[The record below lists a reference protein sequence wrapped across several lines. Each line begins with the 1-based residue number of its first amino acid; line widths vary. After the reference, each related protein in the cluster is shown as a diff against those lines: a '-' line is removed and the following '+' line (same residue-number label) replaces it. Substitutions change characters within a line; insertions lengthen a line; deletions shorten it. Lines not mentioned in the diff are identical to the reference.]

1 MSAFVGQ
8 ELSSILPI
16 LTWTLDRDLD
26 GVVVAVAVGVVAL
39 PEDSE
44 VVFGAQLVRM
54 ESMAGAERFSSGQIN
69 QRRHL
74 VFKLSL

>member
-1 MSAFVGQ
+1 M
-8 ELSSILPI
+8 PI

-39 PEDSE
+39 PEDIE
-44 VVFGAQLVRM
+44 VVFGTQLVRM
-54 ESMAGAERFSSGQIN
+54 ESMAGTERFSTGQIN

>member
-1 MSAFVGQ
+1 M
-8 ELSSILPI
+8 PI

-39 PEDSE
+39 PEDSK
-44 VVFGAQLVRM
+44 VVFGTQLVRM
-54 ESMAGAERFSSGQIN
+54 ESMAGTERFSTGQIN